1 MYSHVGSRVCS
12 TDWYG
17 FTVEEITLAAVRDT
31 PLSVDEVLAAVSHPR
46 VGGTAVFIGTV
57 RDHDHGRDV
66 AALSYSAH
74 PSVEARLREVMEK
87 VLSDTSVVGRPVVRM
102 AAIHRVGDLEIGD
115 LAVVV
120 AAAAEHREEAFAACR
135 RLIDGL
141 KAQVPIWKNQ
151 AFEDGET
158 EWVGSP

>member
-135 RLIDGL
+135 RLIDDL

>member
-1 MYSHVGSRVCS
+1 M
-12 TDWYG
+12 
-17 FTVEEITLAAVRDT
+17 EEITLAVVRDT
-31 PLSVDEVLAAVSHPR
+31 PLSVDEVLAAVAHPR
-46 VGGTAVFIGTV
+46 AGGTAVFIGTV

-66 AALSYSAH
+66 SALSYSAH
-74 PSVEARLREVMEK
+74 PTVEARLREVMEK
-87 VLSDTSVVGRPVVRM
+87 VLSNTSVAGRPVVRM
-102 AAIHRVGDLEIGD
+102 AAAHRVGDLRIGD

-135 RLIDGL
+135 RLIDDL

-151 AFEDGET
+151 AFEDGAT

>member
-141 KAQVPIWKNQ
+141 KAQVPICKNQ